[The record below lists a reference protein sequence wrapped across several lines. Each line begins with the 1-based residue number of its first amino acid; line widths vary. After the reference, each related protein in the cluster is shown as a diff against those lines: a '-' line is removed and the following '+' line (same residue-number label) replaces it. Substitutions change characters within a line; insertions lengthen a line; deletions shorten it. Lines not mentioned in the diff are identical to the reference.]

1 MKPLV
6 EFADAEAAMRS
17 YVLPLWAARAELWKP
32 APTKITTDFPSTA
45 LAEGVTALQIT
56 LDGTP
61 TVEYPATER
70 ATVRFT
76 FWGHKNDS
84 SKVKRGAVITQ
95 AFVATHP
102 GDSSVFSTRILTGR
116 LRGTDPATGNQFA
129 SFTAR
134 ISLRPTA
141 L

>member
-1 MKPLV
+1 
-6 EFADAEAAMRS
+6 MRS
-17 YVLPLWAARAELWKP
+17 YLLTAWADRDETY
-32 APTKITTDFPSTA
+32 APDTISNTFPTVGA
-45 LAEGVTALQIT
+45 LAAGQVHLQVT

-76 FWGHKNDS
+76 YWTNGDAPS
-84 SKVKRGAVITQ
+84 DAKRGAAITQ
-95 AFVATHP
+95 GLVATHP
-102 GDSSVFSTRILTGR
+102 GDSSVWSTRILTGR
-116 LRGTDPATGNQFA
+116 LKGTDPATGNQFV

-134 ISLRPTA
+134 VTLRPTA

>member
-1 MKPLV
+1 VKPLV
-6 EFADAEAAMRS
+6 VFPDAERAAID
-17 YVLPLWAARAELWKP
+17 YLEDALAARGESYKP
-32 APTKITTDFPSTA
+32 TA
-45 LAEGVTALQIT
+45 VTASFPTSSPAAGTTVLQVE

-76 FWGHKNDS
+76 AWAAKGQG
-84 SKVKRGAVITQ
+84 SKAKQ
-95 AFVATHP
+95 AAALVQGLVATHP
-102 GDSSVFSTRILTGR
+102 GDGDVFATRILTGR
-116 LRGTDPATGNQFA
+116 LEGSDPDTGYTFA

-134 ISLRPTA
+134 FSLRPSA

>member
-6 EFADAEAAMRS
+6 TFGDAEAAMRS
-17 YVLPLWAARAELWKP
+17 YLLAAWAARGEAYKP
-32 APTKITTDFPSTA
+32 DTISNTFPTAGA
-45 LAEGVTALQIT
+45 LAAGQVHLQVT

-76 FWGHKNDS
+76 YWTNAGAPSDA
-84 SKVKRGAVITQ
+84 KRGAAITQ
-95 AFVATHP
+95 GLVATHP
-102 GDSSVFSTRILTGR
+102 GDAAVWSTRILTGR
-116 LRGTDPATGNQFA
+116 LRGTDPDTGNQFA

-134 ISLRPTA
+134 VTLRPTA

>member
-1 MKPLV
+1 MVFP
-6 EFADAEAAMRS
+6 DAERALREYLA
-17 YVLPLWAARAELWKP
+17 PLWAARADVFEP
-32 APTKITTDFPSTA
+32 ATITNKFPATA
-45 LAEGVTALQIT
+45 LAGNATHLQVE

-76 FWGHKNDS
+76 FWSAPSSQDNAKN
-84 SKVKRGAVITQ
+84 GAAVTQ

-102 GDSSVFSTRILTGR
+102 GDDDVWSTRILTGR
-116 LRGTDPATGNQFA
+116 LKGVDPDTRNNFV

-134 ISLRPTA
+134 VSLRPQA

>member
-6 EFADAEAAMRS
+6 TFADAEAVMLS
-17 YVLPLWAARAELWKP
+17 YLGPSWASRAEAYKP
-32 APTKITTDFPSTA
+32 DTMSNSFPGT
-45 LAEGVTALQIT
+45 LAAGQTHLQVE

-61 TVEYPATER
+61 TVEYPSTER

-76 FWGHKNDS
+76 FWTS
-84 SKVKRGAVITQ
+84 AGAPSDAKAGAHITQ

-102 GDSSVFSTRILTGR
+102 GDGDVFSTRILTGP
-116 LRGTDPATGNQFA
+116 LKGQDAATKNRFV

-134 ISLRPTA
+134 ITLRPTA

>member
-6 EFADAEAAMRS
+6 TFPDAEAAMRD
-17 YVLPLWAARAELWKP
+17 YLGPLWAARSESYKP
-32 APTKITTDFPSTA
+32 DVISNKFPGA
-45 LAEGVTALQIT
+45 LAVGATHLQVE

-76 FWGHKNDS
+76 YWTHALAPDDAKD
-84 SKVKRGAVITQ
+84 GAAITQ
-95 AFVATHP
+95 ALVATHP
-102 GDSSVFSTRILTGR
+102 GDSDVWSTRILTGR
-116 LRGTDPATGNQFA
+116 LKGQDAATKNRFV

-134 ISLRPTA
+134 ITLRPIK